1 MASGFRTFHVR
12 NDVCGSKN
20 NMDLTQL
27 GLYDQAIIVFAALV
41 LFTSFIMLAQARVIP
56 LIYTFAWQGALLA
69 VVTALVALVS
79 NHPHL
84 YISAA
89 LTVALKVFLIP
100 WLLYRLAVRLNIRHD
115 AETIKHPSL
124 LLLGGAGLVIFSYYV
139 ALPIVRLS
147 GLATRNTIAVSIAV
161 VLVGM
166 LLMIARKKAVAQVI
180 GFMSIENG
188 LFFSAVVST
197 YGMPLI
203 VELGVAFD
211 VLVAAILFGV
221 FFFHMRESFDTLDV
235 DQLNRLSEAR
245 ETILSHEDA
254 SAASSEE
261 RP

>member
-1 MASGFRTFHVR
+1 
-12 NDVCGSKN
+12 
-20 NMDLTQL
+20 MDLTQL

-41 LFTSFIMLAQARVIP
+41 LFTSFVMLAQVRVLP
-56 LIYTFAWQGALLA
+56 LVYTFAWQGALLA

-79 NHPHL
+79 DHPHL

-100 WLLYRLAVRLNIRHD
+100 WLLYRLTLRLNLHRE
-115 AETIKHPSL
+115 AEAIKHPSL

-139 ALPIVRLS
+139 ALPIVHLS

-166 LLMIARKKAVAQVI
+166 LLMIARKTAVAQVI

-221 FFFHMRESFDTLDV
+221 FFFHLRESFDTLDV
-235 DQLNRLSEAR
+235 DQLNRLSEA
-245 ETILSHEDA
+245 HEAVLTHEEGDDA
-254 SAASSEE
+254 SAGG

>member
-1 MASGFRTFHVR
+1 M
-12 NDVCGSKN
+12 
-20 NMDLTQL
+20 TQL
-27 GLYDQAIIVFAALV
+27 GELSLFNQAIIVFAALV
-41 LFTSFIMLAQARVIP
+41 LFTSFIMLAQTRVLP
-56 LIYTFAWQGALLA
+56 LIYTFAWQGVLLA
-69 VVTALVALVS
+69 VVTALVAYVS

-89 LTVALKVFLIP
+89 ITVVLKVFLIP
-100 WLLYRLAVRLNIRHD
+100 WLLYRLAHQLNIHYD
-115 AETIKHPSL
+115 AERLRYPSL
-124 LLLGGAGLVIFSYYV
+124 LMLTGAGLVVFSYYV
-139 ALPIVRLS
+139 ALPIVARS

-188 LFFSAVVST
+188 LFFAAVVST

-235 DQLNRLSEAR
+235 DRLTRLSEAHG
-245 ETILSHEDA
+245 EVLHHDGGDP
-254 SAASSEE
+254 AAGGA
-261 RP
+261 P